1 MHSIAAHHP
10 PIHPQVVVGVPEE
23 VSKRLD
29 EEEKGW
35 RISGKYAVVLVS
47 DGDTERRP
55 VRFEDGNK

>member
-1 MHSIAAHHP
+1 M
-10 PIHPQVVVGVPEE
+10 PEE